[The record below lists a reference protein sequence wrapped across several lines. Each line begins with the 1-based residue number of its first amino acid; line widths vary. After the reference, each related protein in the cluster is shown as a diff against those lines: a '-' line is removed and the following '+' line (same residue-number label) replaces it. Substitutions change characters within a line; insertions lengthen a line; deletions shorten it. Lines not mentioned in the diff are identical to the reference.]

1 MMRSTPCLFSVRIQ
15 LFQLDLITHFFFN
28 IMDDELHPILN
39 RDKFTQLERKALFK
53 QSGGITAVR
62 KAFFHKSKQVLSGK
76 IGHIV
81 IDQKAVLGLF
91 SKINFDKI
99 SDILRKN
106 QSLEPKNDLTEQ

>member
-1 MMRSTPCLFSVRIQ
+1 
-15 LFQLDLITHFFFN
+15 
-28 IMDDELHPILN
+28 
-39 RDKFTQLERKALFK
+39 
-53 QSGGITAVR
+53 
-62 KAFFHKSKQVLSGK
+62 LSGK